1 MGRVSEVKK
10 LEKIDFGEEHCRKRW
25 KEKEKRD
32 RRDRDGE
39 DNATVNYK
47 KAMCVEIRQMS
58 NKSTEVY
65 FLLSAA

>member
-1 MGRVSEVKK
+1 MRGMSEVRKV
-10 LEKIDFGEEHCRKRW
+10 EKFDFEEEHSRKRW
-25 KEKEKRD
+25 KKKKRD
-32 RRDRDGE
+32 RRDCDRE

-58 NKSTEVY
+58 NKSTNVY